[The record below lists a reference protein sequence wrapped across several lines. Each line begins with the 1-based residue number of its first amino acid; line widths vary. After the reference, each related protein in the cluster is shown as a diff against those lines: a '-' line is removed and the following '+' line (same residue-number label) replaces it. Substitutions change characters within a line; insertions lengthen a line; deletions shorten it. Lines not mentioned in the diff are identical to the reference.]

1 MNASSMAS
9 GARPSATDH
18 KEHLI
23 DALRGFAALV
33 VAYFHCRQVV
43 WVGMQHFHRTY
54 GHSLEPGAIVGYLT
68 FPFAWGSAGVPIFFV
83 ISGYC
88 IHRNAALKLAADPSY
103 RLNAPNFWTRR
114 FARIY
119 PVLLA
124 ALVATLVFDSI
135 SLQIEPVSHKIRDI
149 GLASFVVNLLS
160 LQGVAGYTYGSN
172 GALWTLSL
180 EVQFYAIYPLLFA
193 ARRRFG
199 MVPVVVAIAL
209 VNVAS
214 AWLLERHD
222 LQFFTSYWLSWTVG
236 AWRADARAQKITI
249 AGKPARFELVVEDDQ
264 ADPRIGVQAAQS
276 LVDKKVSVVVG
287 HFNSGTTIPAS
298 VVYDKAGIPVIDPA
312 ATNPVIT
319 SRGLANVFMVIATD
333 GQNAGNAG
341 RYAVD
346 VTKAKRIALADERTA
361 FGQGEAD
368 EFDKAVK
375 AAGAAI
381 VAREYTSNQ
390 AVDFRAQITSLKS
403 KNVDLVFFGGL
414 DSLAANFI
422 KQMKQLGLNAQF
434 VGGGGVKDAE
444 FIKIAG
450 PAAEGAMAWE
460 YGRPLDQLPQG
471 KDFESRFKKRFGVD
485 VLSYA
490 QFGYDATWAAIKAM
504 QAAGTTDPSGYR
516 PALKKIDF
524 EGITGRIS
532 FGGDGSLKSGMST
545 LYQVKSGAWQTI
557 VTKGG

>member
-18 KEHLI
+18 REHLI

-43 WVGMQHFHRTY
+43 WVGIQHFHRTY
-54 GHSLEPGAIVGYLT
+54 GHALEPGAIVGYLT

-236 AWRADARAQKITI
+236 AWIADARAQRGACAAPAPSRRWYAAAALGI
-249 AGKPARFELVVEDDQ
+249 ALGCVAFHFGQYGAFQLWAAGFACYLHAALARRAPAFAPMRALSWFGDFSYSLYLIHLPFFVCLASVLYRSEPQLSIWPSFAFIAAVIPVAYLFYRMFEL
-264 ADPRIGVQAAQS
+264 
-276 LVDKKVSVVVG
+276 
-287 HFNSGTTIPAS
+287 PAMRWS
-298 VVYDKAGIPVIDPA
+298 A
-312 ATNPVIT
+312 
-319 SRGLANVFMVIATD
+319 
-333 GQNAGNAG
+333 
-341 RYAVD
+341 
-346 VTKAKRIALADERTA
+346 
-361 FGQGEAD
+361 
-368 EFDKAVK
+368 
-375 AAGAAI
+375 
-381 VAREYTSNQ
+381 
-390 AVDFRAQITSLKS
+390 SLKP
-403 KNVDLVFFGGL
+403 KRAV
-414 DSLAANFI
+414 AAAARQ
-422 KQMKQLGLNAQF
+422 QMP
-434 VGGGGVKDAE
+434 V
-444 FIKIAG
+444 
-450 PAAEGAMAWE
+450 
-460 YGRPLDQLPQG
+460 
-471 KDFESRFKKRFGVD
+471 
-485 VLSYA
+485 
-490 QFGYDATWAAIKAM
+490 
-504 QAAGTTDPSGYR
+504 
-516 PALKKIDF
+516 
-524 EGITGRIS
+524 
-532 FGGDGSLKSGMST
+532 
-545 LYQVKSGAWQTI
+545 
-557 VTKGG
+557 